1 MRWQLGVGIGIL
13 VLAISGAQFV
23 QAQSADELQQQI
35 QQHNSQIDQ
44 LNKEIAQYE
53 KDLTAVGAKKKTLQ
67 NAITSLNLSIK
78 KTNANISITK
88 NKISST
94 EAQIQ
99 QLSGDIAD
107 RQTVL
112 TGQKAAVAEL
122 LRGVAIADNRSL
134 ALQVLSED
142 SLTDTW
148 RDIDATDSIQRSIGT
163 HIAAITVE
171 KAKLTDA
178 KTATETKREELV
190 SQQKT
195 LVSQQGSL
203 NAQKTSQNDL
213 LSQTK
218 SQEAQY
224 QKILAEKKKQEASFE
239 SALTDLKARLAVAI
253 NPDAITPAGKGVLR
267 WPIDNV
273 RVTQYF
279 GNTEFARSG
288 GYKGKG
294 HNGIDLAAP
303 IGTPIKAALT
313 GTIVGTGNT
322 DAVRGCY
329 SFGKWVLVK
338 HANGLD
344 TLYAHLSSIQVS
356 AGETVATGQLLG
368 YSGETGY
375 ATGPHLHFGVYV
387 SSATQVLTLG
397 EATNTKTPCANAKM
411 PIAPL
416 AAYLNPMDYL

>member
-1 MRWQLGVGIGIL
+1 MKWRFVIGFGVL
-13 VLAISGAQFV
+13 VLAISGATIV
-23 QAQSADELQQQI
+23 RAQSADELQQQI
-35 QQHNSQIDQ
+35 SEHNAQIDQ

-53 KDLTAVGAKKKTLQ
+53 QQLTVVGAKKKTLQ

-78 KTNANISITK
+78 KTNANISVTK
-88 NKISST
+88 NKIGTT

-107 RQTVL
+107 RQSTIDS
-112 TGQKAAVAEL
+112 QKAAVAEI
-122 LRGVAIADNRSL
+122 LRNLAVADQRSL
-134 ALQVLSED
+134 ALQVLSEE

-148 RDIDATDSIQRSIGT
+148 RDIDASDAVQRSVGA

-178 KTATETKREELV
+178 KTASETKRAELLG
-190 SQQKT
+190 QQAT

-203 NAQKTSQNDL
+203 TAQKSAQNDL

-218 SQEAQY
+218 SQEANY
-224 QKILAEKKKQEASFE
+224 QKILADKKAQESSFE
-239 SALTDLKARLAVAI
+239 AALTDLKAKLAVAI
-253 NPDAITPAGKGVLR
+253 NPDAITPAGKGVLH
-267 WPIDNV
+267 WPLDNV

-279 GNTEFARSG
+279 GNTAFAKSG
-288 GYKGKG
+288 AYNGKG
-294 HNGIDLAAP
+294 HNGIDFAAP

-313 GTIVGTGNT
+313 GTVLGTGNT

-387 SSATQVLTLG
+387 SSATQILTLA